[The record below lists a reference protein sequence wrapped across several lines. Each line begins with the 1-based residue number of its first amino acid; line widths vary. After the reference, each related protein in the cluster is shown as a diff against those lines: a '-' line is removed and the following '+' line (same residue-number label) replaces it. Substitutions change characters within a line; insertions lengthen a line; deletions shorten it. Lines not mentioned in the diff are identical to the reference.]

1 MALTTEHRS
10 GTGLAGALT
19 SARRLPWLR
28 LGRRRATVTR
38 RPDLRL
44 LLFAGR
50 SNLGLSERIAS
61 TLGCELGRAE
71 LETFANGEVYCRYPQ
86 SIRGADVFIV
96 QTGSPPVNDH
106 LVELLVMANAARL
119 ASAHRV
125 TAVIP
130 LYPYARQDKKSA
142 SREPISARLVAD
154 LLQAAGVDRVLTM
167 DLHAGQI
174 QGFFSIPVDHMTAL
188 PLFAAHF
195 RAEGLHGSGVVC
207 VSPDLG
213 RVKLARRLS
222 RMLDAELAVAN
233 KTRPQHEVAA
243 VTQVI
248 GDVRDKIAL
257 IGDDMI
263 VTGGTILAATE
274 ALRAAGARDVRAF
287 ATHPLFAPGALQALA
302 GGGLAELA
310 VTDTVAIDSPE
321 GFPGLTVLSVS
332 ALLAQTIRRVFGD
345 GSVSELFAGENELF

>member
-1 MALTTEHRS
+1 LRPSAL
-10 GTGLAGALT
+10 
-19 SARRLPWLR
+19 ARRHDR
-28 LGRRRATVTR
+28 
-38 RPDLRL
+38 RL

-50 SNLGLSERIAS
+50 SNPALAQRIAS
-61 TLGCELGRAE
+61 ELGCELGGAE
-71 LETFANGEVYCRYPQ
+71 LETFANGEVYCRYPE

-106 LVELLVMANAARL
+106 LVELLVMADAAKL
-119 ASAHRV
+119 ASAHHI

-142 SREPISARLVAD
+142 PREPISAKLVAE
-154 LLQAAGVDRVLTM
+154 LLQVAGVDRVLTM

-195 RAEGLHGSGVVC
+195 QAQGLGGSDVVC

-222 RMLDAELAVAN
+222 RMLDADLAVAN
-233 KTRPQHEVAA
+233 KTRPRHEVAA

-248 GDVRDKIAL
+248 GDVRDKLAL

-263 VTGGTILAATE
+263 VTGGTILAAAD
-274 ALRAAGARDVRAF
+274 ALRAAGAHEVRAF
-287 ATHPLFAPGALQALA
+287 ATHPLFTPGALQSLA
-302 GGGLAELA
+302 DSDLAEIA
-310 VTDTVAIDSPE
+310 VTDTVVVEGAEHIDK
-321 GFPGLTVLSVS
+321 LTVLTVSELLARTVENVFEGRSVS
-332 ALLAQTIRRVFGD
+332 AVF
-345 GSVSELFAGENELF
+345 EGENELF